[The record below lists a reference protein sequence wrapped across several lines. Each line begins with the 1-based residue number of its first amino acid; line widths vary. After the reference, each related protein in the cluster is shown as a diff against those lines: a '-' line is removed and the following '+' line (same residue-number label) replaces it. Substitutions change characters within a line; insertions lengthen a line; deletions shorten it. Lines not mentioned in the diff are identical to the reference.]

1 MRGVRKPPEEWIDQ
15 QVVVSFPSPQSAQ
28 LVARLDGISD
38 WGVTLTPIRFS
49 GEGQVETSVVYPSG
63 FYSWDRI
70 GSIRL
75 AHEDERI

>member
-1 MRGVRKPPEEWIDQ
+1 MREVSKPPEEWINQ

-49 GEGQVETSVVYPSG
+49 GEGRIETSVVYPSG
-63 FYSWDRI
+63 FYPWDRI
-70 GSIRL
+70 GNIRL
-75 AHEDERI
+75 ARQDERM

>member
-1 MRGVRKPPEEWIDQ
+1 MREVGKPPEEWIGQ

-49 GEGQVETSVVYPSG
+49 GEGRVDTSVVYPSG
-63 FYSWDRI
+63 FYPWDRI
-70 GSIRL
+70 GRIRL
-75 AHEDERI
+75 AREDERI